1 MQPICSHVGLP
12 VVRICRL
19 GYHQSPTVRTHRQ
32 AAWTSAPVGAGRQ
45 SVADEAAGRA
55 GELEDAVS
63 VGVGDQDVAGPTV
76 DGHAVRALELTL
88 TERVTYTHS

>member
-1 MQPICSHVGLP
+1 MQPISSHVGLP

-19 GYHQSPTVRTHRQ
+19 GYHQSPAVRTHCQTART
-32 AAWTSAPVGAGRQ
+32 ATPVGAGRQ

-63 VGVGDQDVAGPTV
+63 IGVGDQDVA
-76 DGHAVRALELTL
+76 
-88 TERVTYTHS
+88 